1 VDKVSKSRFAVGKK
15 GSLLTKLVI
24 VGALLVTILYTVYL
38 WVGVGEIG
46 TYELLSNMTETIG
59 NLLFTEYGIVV
70 IMLGFVLFAAM
81 LGSVYIAQED
91 DE

>member
-1 VDKVSKSRFAVGKK
+1 MTS
-15 GSLLTKLVI
+15 KLVV
-24 VGALLVTILYTVYL
+24 VGALLVTMLYTVYL
-38 WVGVGEIG
+38 WVGIGETG
-46 TYELLSNMTETIG
+46 TYELLSNMTQTIG

-81 LGSVYIAQED
+81 LGGVYIAQED